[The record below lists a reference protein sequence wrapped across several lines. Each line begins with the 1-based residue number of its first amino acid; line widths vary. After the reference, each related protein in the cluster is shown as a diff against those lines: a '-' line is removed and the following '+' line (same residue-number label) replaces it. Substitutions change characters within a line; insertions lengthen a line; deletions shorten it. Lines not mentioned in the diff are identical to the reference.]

1 MVSKSRRKGLSAK
14 GPGHKE
20 AFGGDRNVLC
30 LVGGDGY
37 RTMSRPVVSNSSQP
51 YGL

>member
-1 MVSKSRRKGLSAK
+1 MVSKIRRKGLSAK
-14 GPGHKE
+14 EPGHKE
-20 AFGGDRNVLC
+20 TFGGDRNVLC

-37 RTMSRPVVSNSSQP
+37 RTVSHPVVSNSLQP